1 MDLSHALFYLSKKEN
16 IIDTRILIES
26 HEKLM
31 LNCCIRIRTR
41 VLWKSGGVSAY
52 VSGNKQEIHLASG
65 TFSVAAI

>member
-1 MDLSHALFYLSKKEN
+1 
-16 IIDTRILIES
+16 
-26 HEKLM
+26 M